1 MNCEQKST
9 HSCMVLPLL
18 FITKYKDDIIS
29 LY

>member
-9 HSCMVLPLL
+9 HSCMVLSLL
-18 FITKYKDDIIS
+18 FITKCKDNIVS